1 MTESTPAVITML
13 HGELEKAGED
23 KEARTTVVNNT
34 CKPVIRNLAK
44 NYDEEDE
51 KAKRAK
57 TAMAAKE
64 AAMIQKE
71 SAAHIN
77 EFLVAAYV
85 MIANEITRDKK
96 WPWALPD
103 PHDLAI
109 KAHKKIQNRLLH
121 VRFRDNLKLMSSVL
135 IDYEEDDLKYGEMR
149 AAVDLLEAPYP
160 DDEAGADAD
169 EESGEA

>member
-109 KAHKKIQNRLLH
+109 EAHKKIQNRLMD
-121 VRFRDNLKLMSSVL
+121 VRFRENAELMSSLL
-135 IDYEEDDLKYGEMR
+135 IDYRRNFDRVRFVRRPTDVET
-149 AAVDLLEAPYP
+149 
-160 DDEAGADAD
+160 GADAD
-169 EESGEA
+169 EEPGEDAV